1 MPFERFLCNFLKKL
15 TVQRAKLRASTF
27 KNSSHTGL
35 AILRDYSFSLKN
47 QQCYRLKFTWS
58 FPLKISIFL
67 DSGQNFALEFPW
79 PIGTTQRTGNCL
91 SVSWILAI
99 NLRKNM
105 GEIVFLLSSHTG
117 LAILRDYSFS
127 LKNQQCYRLK
137 FTWSFPLK
145 ISIFLDSGQN
155 FALEFPWPIGTTQRT
170 GNCLSVSWILA
181 INLRKN
187 MGEIVFLL
195 STQHQLLVWFHGRN
209 VQEI

>member
-1 MPFERFLCNFLKKL
+1 MRFSLSLCPHGLLLNFGCQWPFQIIKKVWIVVPFERFLCNFLKKL

-105 GEIVFLLSSHTG
+105 GEIVFLLS
-117 LAILRDYSFS
+117 
-127 LKNQQCYRLK
+127 
-137 FTWSFPLK
+137 
-145 ISIFLDSGQN
+145 
-155 FALEFPWPIGTTQRT
+155 
-170 GNCLSVSWILA
+170 
-181 INLRKN
+181 
-187 MGEIVFLL
+187 
-195 STQHQLLVWFHGRN
+195 TQHQLLVWFHGRN

>member
-1 MPFERFLCNFLKKL
+1 MPSWFTKELWLSVALSNHKKGVDSGTFWKIFLCNFLKKM
-15 TVQRAKLRASTF
+15 TVQRTKLRASKF

-35 AILRDYSFSLKN
+35 AIIRDYSFRLKN

-79 PIGTTQRTGNCL
+79 PIGT
-91 SVSWILAI
+91 A
-99 NLRKNM
+99 
-105 GEIVFLLSSHTG
+105 
-117 LAILRDYSFS
+117 
-127 LKNQQCYRLK
+127 
-137 FTWSFPLK
+137 
-145 ISIFLDSGQN
+145 
-155 FALEFPWPIGTTQRT
+155 QRT

-195 STQHQLLVWFHGRN
+195 STQHHLLVWFHGRN